1 MTQTLS
7 AVRHRAMALWER
19 EDVLDRSIDVTARTL
34 STEEAIGNPE
44 GDDFPLQ
51 QGRERLME
59 AVFTTNGTGHRGQ
72 AFTDRFG
79 DFSATLG
86 EIAAMPLS
94 NNFRRAVFVAALNAS
109 MSAMG
114 RARGTV
120 HCRDHGPGEC
130 AGELAGH
137 LAERFGRVK
146 VAQVGFQPAMVQ
158 ALGERMDLRVL
169 DLDEDNIGQVK
180 RGCLIEGPQALDE
193 VLDWADVLNVTGTTL
208 VNGSIDRF
216 LPQATGG
223 KPVVFYGTTIAGAAA
238 LMGWDR
244 FCARS
249 S

>member
-1 MTQTLS
+1 MAGVLEEVRCR
-7 AVRHRAMALWER
+7 AVALWKR
-19 EDVLDRSIDVTARTL
+19 EGIWERSIDVTARTL

-59 AVFTTNGTGHRGQ
+59 AVFTVNGEARRGQ
-72 AFTDRFG
+72 AFTDRYG

-86 EIAAMPLS
+86 EIAAMPLE
-94 NNFRRAVFVAALNAS
+94 NNFRRAIFVAALNAV
-109 MSAMG
+109 MSALG
-114 RARGTV
+114 RAEGTV
-120 HCRDHGPGEC
+120 HCRDEAPTEC
-130 AGELAGH
+130 AGLLADH
-137 LAERFGRVK
+137 FVERFGKVR

-158 ALGERMDLRVL
+158 ALGKRTELRVL

-180 RGCLIEGPQALDE
+180 RGCLIEGPQYARD
-193 VLDWADVLNVTGTTL
+193 VLEWAEVLNVTGTTL
-208 VNGSIDRF
+208 VNDTIDQF
-216 LPQATGG
+216 VSSANGG
-223 KPVVFYGTTIAGAAA
+223 KPVVFYGTTIAGAAS